1 MRGRLLGWFDRH
13 ARAFPWRGPRPRPA
27 FGVLVAESLLQQ
39 TQAARAAPAYERFV
53 RRFPDAP
60 TLAAAT
66 ADEVLASWQG
76 LGYYQRALRLR
87 RAALIVVE
95 RHGGAVPDDLEA
107 LRALPGVGR
116 YTAHAIAAQAFDRPL
131 IAVDANVRR
140 LGARL
145 LGLREPGVGELEAGL
160 SELLLR
166 PGDEFEE
173 RRPEVAEALI
183 EVGACLCRP
192 RRPSCQQCPLRTAC
206 RAAERGDPSAFP
218 APCSAPS
225 RRREALRLLVAR
237 RDGCVALCRRP
248 EHGRWAGLWGFPT
261 LTGAGERRRGR
272 PLPGFEHLLT
282 HRALQVR
289 PRQVRPEQAPQGAVW
304 LPLAVVAAGGHDH
317 PVAAVDARLAAQL
330 QRADAPPPRGG
341 GRGTR
346 HDGVTS

>member
-248 EHGRWAGLWGFPT
+248 EHGRWAGLWGFPVASDG
-261 LTGAGERRRGR
+261 LQGR
-272 PLPGFEHLLT
+272 PLAGFEHVLT
-282 HRALQVR
+282 HRTLA
-289 PRQVRPEQAPQGAVW
+289 VRPELVAPERLAVAVDW
-304 LPLAVVAAGGHDH
+304 RPLAQVAAGGGDR
-317 PVAAVDARLAAQL
+317 PVAVVDQRVAAQL
-330 QRADAPPPRGG
+330 LAHA
-341 GRGTR
+341 TT
-346 HDGVTS
+346 VVKEEA